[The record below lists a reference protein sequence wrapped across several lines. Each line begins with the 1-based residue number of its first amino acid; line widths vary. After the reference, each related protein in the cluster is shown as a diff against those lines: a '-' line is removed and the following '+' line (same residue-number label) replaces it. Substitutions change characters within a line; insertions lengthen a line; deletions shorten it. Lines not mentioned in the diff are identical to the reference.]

1 MSNAKLMTPL
11 FYQGNFNAGGKKMRA
26 ILVREVSNGTDT
38 YRLWRRD
45 GKPDRQYPQGEGD
58 DYILYVE
65 LHGYLA
71 SLRTTDFYLIDRCG
85 FPSAVTALYGD
96 KDQRAQYF
104 DGLRWS
110 GGDEAVLEAL
120 KREEEKIQELGRD
133 PAHQADYI
141 KAILDKHVSTY
152 RAARQNGGETFPD
165 FVGALMLGEL
175 SECRELSAIYQGKS
189 REREQKRRAK
199 AVAEDRAYCEER
211 NRLAEDQVQDA
222 IRIIRGGGVLQN
234 DTVEFYRSRHDSS
247 ACSIILCLMRRYQV
261 DVPLRT
267 QGWINNKLASATIAD
282 GRCSHL
288 RFWGRKRDR
297 ASRRFVDCMN
307 TLTRAVLAEQEN
319 VCSTPGPPPP

>member
-11 FYQGNFNAGGKKMRA
+11 FYQGNFNADGKKMRA

-96 KDQRAQYF
+96 EDQRAQYF

-110 GGDEAVLEAL
+110 GGDEAVLKAL

-133 PAHQADYI
+133 PARQADYI
-141 KAILDKHVSTY
+141 KTILDGHVSTY
-152 RAARQNGGETFPD
+152 LASRESGGETFPD
-165 FVGALMLGEL
+165 YTGALVLGEL
-175 SECRELSAIYQGKS
+175 QTCVKLSTIYKGKC
-189 REREQKRRAK
+189 REREQERKAK
-199 AVAEDRAYCEER
+199 ADAENKAYCQER
-211 NRLAEDQVQDA
+211 NRRAEQQVQEA
-222 IRIIRGGGVLQN
+222 LRTIREGGVLQN

-247 ACSIILCLMRRYQV
+247 ACSIVLYLMRQYQV

-267 QGWINNKLASATIAD
+267 QGWIASKLANATIAD
-282 GRCSHL
+282 GRCSNL
-288 RFWGRKRDR
+288 QFWGRKGDR
-297 ASRRFVDCMN
+297 ASQRFVDSMDK
-307 TLTRAVLAEQEN
+307 LIHAV
-319 VCSTPGPPPP
+319 ST